1 VPLKAVEH
9 DTLAPATEDPSK
21 TYNKTSSFIKRMF
34 MGEKLGVVKK
44 DEAFKRH
51 TIDNINSVE
60 VLVPPNIKSNSTF
73 T

>member
-1 VPLKAVEH
+1 VPLKEVEH
-9 DTLAPATEDPSK
+9 DTLAPATEDHNK
-21 TYNKTSSFIKRMF
+21 TYNKTSSFIQRML

-60 VLVPPNIKSNSTF
+60 VLIPPNLKSNTTF